1 MRLLLDT
8 HALIWFCEGHS
19 KLGKKARAALEDNS
33 NECFV
38 SQATPWEM
46 ATKLSLGR
54 LELRMGLEEFFP
66 GVLNANGFV
75 FLESKV
81 SHYAE
86 LARLPFHHRDPFD
99 RLLVAQARVEEMV
112 LVTCDGFASDYG
124 VPVLW

>member
-8 HALIWFCEGHS
+8 HALIWFCEGNA
-19 KLGKKARAALEDNS
+19 KLGEKARAALEDNS

-46 ATKLSLGR
+46 AIKLSLGR
-54 LELRMGLEEFFP
+54 LQLRMGFEEFFS

-75 FLESKV
+75 FLESRV
-81 SHYAE
+81 SHYDE
-86 LARLPFHHRDPFD
+86 LASLPFLHRDPFD
-99 RLLVAQARVEEMV
+99 RLLIAQARVEELI
-112 LVTCDGFASDYG
+112 LVTCDGFASEYG

>member
-1 MRLLLDT
+1 MRLSLDT

-19 KLGKKARAALEDNS
+19 KRGKKASAALEDNS
-33 NECFV
+33 NKYFV

-46 ATKLSLGR
+46 AIKLSLGR
-54 LELRMGLEEFFP
+54 LELRIGLAEFSP
-66 GVLNANGFV
+66 GVINANGFV

-81 SHYAE
+81 SHYSE

-99 RLLVAQARVEEMV
+99 RLLVAKARVEEMN

-124 VPVLW
+124 VSVLW

>member
-46 ATKLSLGR
+46 AIKLSLGR
-54 LELRMGLEEFFP
+54 LELRMGLAEFFP
-66 GVLNANGFV
+66 GCFMQTASFFWNPRCPITPNWLTYPSATGI
-75 FLESKV
+75 
-81 SHYAE
+81 
-86 LARLPFHHRDPFD
+86 RLTD
-99 RLLVAQARVEEMV
+99 
-112 LVTCDGFASDYG
+112 CS
-124 VPVLW
+124 